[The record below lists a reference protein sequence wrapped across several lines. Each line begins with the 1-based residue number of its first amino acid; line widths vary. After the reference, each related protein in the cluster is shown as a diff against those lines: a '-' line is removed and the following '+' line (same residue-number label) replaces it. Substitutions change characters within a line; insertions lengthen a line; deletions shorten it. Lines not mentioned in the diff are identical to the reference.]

1 MSNFDPV
8 TLAVVLALLALV
20 PTVAVVS
27 TSFLKISI
35 VMSLVRNA
43 LGVQQAPPNIALYG
57 MALILSAYVMAP
69 VGIQAYDAMVAAQ
82 QSPSSS
88 SQTGAGR
95 SRGAGAMSG
104 ASGGNGDAYSSR
116 DSSGGGDSNRYGG
129 NFGAMRGQAVTL
141 QGQPIRVDA
150 LLQGLSAGIQ
160 PLKAFM
166 MRNSRAENRHFFIET
181 AKRMW
186 GDAIAAKVAPDNL
199 IILVPAFVMS
209 ELNASFQMGFLL
221 YLPFILIDLIVSNVL
236 LAMGMMMVSP
246 VTISL
251 PLKLFLFV
259 MVDGWSRLIQGL
271 VLSYV

>member
-69 VGIQAYDAMVAAQ
+69 VGIQAYDAMVLAQ
-82 QSPSSS
+82 ASPN
-88 SQTGAGR
+88 AGN
-95 SRGAGAMSG
+95 STIV
-104 ASGGNGDAYSSR
+104 
-116 DSSGGGDSNRYGG
+116 
-129 NFGAMRGQAVTL
+129 RGQQVML

-166 MRNSRAENRHFFIET
+166 MRNSRPENRRFFSET

-186 GDAIAAKVAPDNL
+186 GETLAAKVAPDNL
-199 IILVPAFVMS
+199 VILVPAFVMS